1 MRSLLLD
8 ELSSQ
13 DVAKVRQYL
22 EEQATASG
30 LEDLYWIELA
40 PELLADLQ
48 AAHHHCQPHR
58 FAVEVGQDFV
68 KLELL
73 IRPADSL
80 RCECGAYASHEQRGF
95 ILETADRM
103 VAELGLR
110 T

>member
-8 ELSSQ
+8 ELSNQ
-13 DVAKVRQYL
+13 DVARVRQYL
-22 EEQATASG
+22 EERAAASG

-40 PELLADLQ
+40 PELLTGLQ
-48 AAHHHCQPHR
+48 AAHQHCQPHR
-58 FAVEVGQDFV
+58 LAVEVGRDFV
-68 KLELL
+68 KFELL
-73 IRPADSL
+73 VRPADSL

-103 VAELGLR
+103 VADLCLR

>member
-8 ELSSQ
+8 ELSGP
-13 DVAKVRQYL
+13 DVAKVREYL
-22 EEQATASG
+22 DERATASG

-40 PELLADLQ
+40 PELLTGLQ
-48 AAHHHCQPHR
+48 AAHPDCQPHR
-58 FAVEVGQDFV
+58 FAVELGQDFV
-68 KLELL
+68 KLEML

-80 RCECGAYASHEQRGF
+80 RCPCGGYASPEQRGF
-95 ILETADRM
+95 ILETADRL